1 MLENFDVSLSFISR
15 RWFIRACKR
24 EYAHSFL
31 VHSTDLSAMFFTQNP
46 TRDSFFKYII
56 YKTNNEME
64 IDRGLVAA
72 SNSSFVCLFIY
83 FLFKLNYMCTPDI
96 VQVSQSIIPCSK

>member
-1 MLENFDVSLSFISR
+1 MCLCHSLVGVGLYLRARENKLILSWCIQLICLLCCSL
-15 RWFIRACKR
+15 KTLH
-24 EYAHSFL
+24 ETVFL
-31 VHSTDLSAMFFTQNP
+31 
-46 TRDSFFKYII
+46 KYII

-72 SNSSFVCLFIY
+72 SNSSFVCFFYLFP
-83 FLFKLNYMCTPDI
+83 FKLNYMCTPDV

>member
-1 MLENFDVSLSFISR
+1 MLENFDASLSFISR

-46 TRDSFFKYII
+46 TRDSFFLI
-56 YKTNNEME
+56 YYLQNKQRDGN
-64 IDRGLVAA
+64 RSGF
-72 SNSSFVCLFIY
+72 SC
-83 FLFKLNYMCTPDI
+83 C
-96 VQVSQSIIPCSK
+96 